1 MGHSKMEI
9 LRREALQ
16 KLDEFK
22 RSYNELTELTSTKH
36 WRTTGNHFCNI
47 IEMEHDIKSKFTEI
61 TREEIESSQMYEIV

>member
-1 MGHSKMEI
+1 MGNSKMEI

-61 TREEIESSQMYEIV
+61 TREEMELSQMFEIV